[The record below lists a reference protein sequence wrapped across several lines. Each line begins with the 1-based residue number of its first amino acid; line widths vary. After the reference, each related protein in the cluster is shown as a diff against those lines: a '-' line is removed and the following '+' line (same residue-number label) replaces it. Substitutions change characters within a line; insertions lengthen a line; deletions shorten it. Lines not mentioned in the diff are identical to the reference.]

1 MPVTKR
7 MLHYGSPQNLIEYI
21 LDEKNYGDKVGV
33 TSSINCNVETALLEF
48 KDIQN
53 KFQMKGKRVAYHIIQ
68 SFSPKDNITP
78 EQANE
83 IGKKLCEELYP
94 DFQCVISTHIDRG
107 HLHNHICLNAISI
120 NGRKLEDRLANEK
133 EGLYGLSDTSDR
145 IAKEYGC
152 FVMPRKTY
160 LKSKNKDYY
169 YQYKEQSYKE
179 KIREDINDLI
189 NKCSNLDEFLEELSI
204 LGYEVRRGKNIAVK
218 TVGMKKFARLGTIDK
233 NFTEQNLYKHF
244 KEQSKLTILAIKT
257 TKTEFN
263 EKIYDKAQES
273 KQAIELSEASTKGK
287 VYSEYQKTKYQEIKR
302 YYSLKKQLEYLD
314 KYSIHSFDDIEIEIN
329 YLRSKIKYLNVELK
343 KKKDK
348 YDEIINKT
356 EKAQDYIRLY
366 EVYEYAL
373 SYKEIDK
380 DYVMPP
386 EVEIFLNIQK
396 ELGVNSVDEAK
407 DLIKSTRAERL
418 EINKKKQKILKMQ
431 RELNHLDTIK
441 EEKLSNSGLFI
452 HSIKFGGNR
461 IDYSKSDDEKFY
473 ISLPYTKEKMYIPKK
488 YTAFNEKNQ
497 FYTLYLVDDMEYQ
510 IYGENDELI
519 GNITGTELEKY
530 VLSNKKEIE
539 NMYAK

>member
-441 EEKLSNSGLFI
+441 EEKLSNSDLFI

-530 VLSNKKEIE
+530 VLNNKKEIE